1 MNTYSGN
8 STGSTKRSLEG
19 YLFIDA
25 ANQIHDVGQYTS
37 LGNGSG
43 TYAVINDCFPSPNNL
58 PYTFNAS
65 GEDLMLRVMGLGLK
79 STSAMV
85 VTVTGT
91 NAVGG
96 GALTGTATIPALAAE
111 DAALQ
116 VITADG
122 SKFASVTD
130 ITATNGVLG
139 DGLELCTFPD
149 YTAKIEIGFQE
160 GVNLDV
166 GQEVSPVWYHYL
178 IDHIKRARRQGKL
191 TIDNLYQN
199 NKQGLSEFNNRTC
212 HLVLEIR
219 DDGQA
224 SPTEVLIIDKVAGTA
239 KKKWGRGD
247 DPVTE
252 TYDGFFGRLF
262 IFS

>member
-1 MNTYSGN
+1 MNTLSGN

-25 ANQIHDVGQYTS
+25 ANQIHDVGQFSS

-43 TYAVINDCFPSPNNL
+43 SYAQVNDCFPSPNNAA
-58 PYTFNAS
+58 YTFNAS
-65 GEDLMLRVMGLGLK
+65 GEDLMLRVDGLGLK
-79 STSAMV
+79 STTPMV

-96 GALTGTATIPALAAE
+96 GALTGTATFPALAPE
-111 DAALQ
+111 DMALQ
-116 VITADG
+116 VITAAG
-122 SKFASVTD
+122 AKFATVTNV
-130 ITATNGVLG
+130 TATNGVLG
-139 DGLELCTFPD
+139 DGFNLCTFPN
-149 YTAKIEIGFQE
+149 YAAKVEIGFQK
-160 GVNLDV
+160 GINLDL
-166 GQEVSPVWYHYL
+166 GTEVSPVYYHYL
-178 IDHIKRARRQGKL
+178 IDHNKRARRQGKL

-199 NKQGLSEFNNRTC
+199 NKQGLSLYNNRAC
-212 HLVLEIR
+212 HMVIEIR

-224 SPTEVLIIDKVAGTA
+224 SPTEVIFVDKAAGTA
-239 KKKWGRGD
+239 KKKWGEGD
-247 DPVTE
+247 AEVSE

>member
-1 MNTYSGN
+1 MNIYSGN

-37 LGNGSG
+37 QGNGSG
-43 TYAVINDCFPSPNNL
+43 GYAVVNDCYPSPNNA

-65 GEDLMLRVMGLGLK
+65 GEDLMLRVAGLGLK
-79 STSAMV
+79 SASPMV

-91 NAVGG
+91 AVGG
-96 GALTGTATIPALAAE
+96 GSLTGTATFPALVSE
-111 DAALQ
+111 DSALQ
-116 VITADG
+116 VVTAG
-122 SKFASVTD
+122 GAKFATVTNV
-130 ITATNGVLG
+130 TATNGVLG
-139 DGLELCTFPD
+139 DGFDLCTFPD
-149 YTAKIEIGFQE
+149 YTQKLEIGYQE
-160 GVNLDV
+160 GINLDL
-166 GQEVSPVWYHYL
+166 GAEVTPVWYHYL

-191 TIDNLYQN
+191 TVDNLYQN
-199 NKQGLSEFNNRTC
+199 NKQGLSEFNNRAC
-212 HLVLEIR
+212 HLVIEIR

-224 SPTEVLIIDKVAGTA
+224 APTEVIIVDKAAGTA
-239 KKKWGRGD
+239 KKKWGKGD

>member
-1 MNTYSGN
+1 MNTLSGL
-8 STGSTKRSLEG
+8 SSGSTKRSLEG

-25 ANQIHDVGQYTS
+25 ANQIHDIGRYTS
-37 LGNGSG
+37 LGNSSG
-43 TYAVINDCFPSPNNL
+43 TYEVVNDCFPAANNA
-58 PYTFNAS
+58 PYTLNVS
-65 GEDLMLRVMGLGLK
+65 GDDLMLRVGGLGLK
-79 STSAMV
+79 STTPMV

-91 NAVGG
+91 AVGG
-96 GALTGTATIPALAAE
+96 GALTGTATFPALAAE
-111 DAALQ
+111 DAAMQ
-116 VITADG
+116 VLTSGGA
-122 SKFASVTD
+122 KFATVTNV
-130 ITATNGVLG
+130 TATNGVMG
-139 DGLELCTFPD
+139 DGFDLCTFPD

-160 GVNLDV
+160 GINLDL
-166 GQEVSPVWYHYL
+166 GTEVSPVWYHYL

-199 NKQGLSEFNNRTC
+199 NAQGLSRFNNRTC
-212 HLVLEIR
+212 HLVVEIR

-224 SPTEVLIIDKVAGTA
+224 SPTEVLLIDKVAGTA
-239 KKKWGRGD
+239 KKKWGKGD

>member
-1 MNTYSGN
+1 MNTLSGA

-25 ANQIHDVGQYTS
+25 ANQIHDVGVYTS

-43 TYAVINDCFPSPNNL
+43 SYAQANDCFPAANNA

-65 GEDLMLRVMGLGLK
+65 GEDLMLRVGGLGLK
-79 STSAMV
+79 STNAMV

-91 NAVGG
+91 AVGG
-96 GALTGTATIPALAAE
+96 GALTGTATFPALASE
-111 DAALQ
+111 DSALQ
-116 VITADG
+116 VISTTG
-122 SKFASVTD
+122 GKFASVTNV
-130 ITATNGVLG
+130 TSTNGTLG
-139 DGLELCTFPD
+139 DGFELCTFPN
-149 YTAKIEIGFQE
+149 YNAKVEIGYQE
-160 GVNLDV
+160 GVNLDL
-166 GQEVSPVWYHYL
+166 GAEVEPVYYHYL

-199 NKQGLSEFNNRTC
+199 NKLGLSEYNNRPC
-212 HLVLEIR
+212 HMILEIR
-219 DDGQA
+219 DDGPL
-224 SPTEVLIIDKVAGTA
+224 SPTEVIIMDKVAGTA
-239 KKKWGRGD
+239 KKKFGEGNAK
-247 DPVTE
+247 VSE